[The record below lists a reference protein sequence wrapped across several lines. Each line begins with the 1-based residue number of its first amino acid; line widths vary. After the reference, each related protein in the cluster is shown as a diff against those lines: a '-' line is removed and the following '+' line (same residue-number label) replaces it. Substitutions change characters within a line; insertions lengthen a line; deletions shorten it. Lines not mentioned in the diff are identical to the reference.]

1 VDIVGLGLASLTPL
15 LALFGVD
22 LMLVLAKLLGLLT
35 DFSSP
40 LALVA
45 VSLILNCNAL
55 AELFSLSGDDLKVVE
70 VFFTVLGIMRV
81 FIGLTYLLDE
91 FLIIMADFF
100 FLVLLVPLSLGLKI
114 YHLKI
119 IICQIIY

>member
-81 FIGLTYLLDE
+81 FIGLTDLLNE

-100 FLVLLVPLSLGLKI
+100 FLVLLVPLSLRLKKYTI
-114 YHLKI
+114 
-119 IICQIIY
+119 